1 MSTLVSALITTAFL
15 DLGIMPVGF
24 SVSTDAQTDAFAR
37 LNQLLLNWSD
47 EGAMVFNQVRQTFS
61 LVAATSAY
69 TLGSGGTF
77 VTTSSL
83 RAQKVTDWRATS
95 GDMQKG
101 GPALSLSEFDTAAM
115 AGQAKLA
122 ELFTRAALKGAIA
135 SVPSTLTVPIPSIV
149 GADTAYP
156 LINVR
161 VWPPPSASPGTI
173 ELGYW
178 TPIAAFSTVGDSI
191 ALPPGYE
198 DALHFNLAVALA
210 PMWLKGAP
218 IPEALAANAAS
229 TKARIVQQN
238 TVMTQQAKAT
248 SDAK

>member
-1 MSTLVSALITTAFL
+1 MSTLVSALITQSFL
-15 DLGIMPVGF
+15 DLGVMPVGF
-24 SVSTDAQTDAFAR
+24 AISTDAQTDAFAR

-47 EGAMVFNQVRQTFS
+47 EGAMVFNQARQTFS
-61 LVAATSAY
+61 LVAATSGY

-77 VTTSSL
+77 ATTGSL

-101 GPALSLSEFDTAAM
+101 GPVLSMPEFDTAAM
-115 AGQAKLA
+115 AGQPKLA

-135 SVPSTLTVPIPSIV
+135 SIPSTLTVPVPSIV

-161 VWPPPSASPGTI
+161 VWPPPSSAPGSI

-178 TPIAAFSTVGDSI
+178 TPIAAFSAVSDAI

-210 PMWLKGAP
+210 PMWLKGS

-238 TVMTQQAKAT
+238 TVMTQQAKQT